1 MIALAQRPLRLAAAA
16 AALGL
21 VVAGC
26 GESRKASSS
35 TNTAPAQSTTPKSA
49 APGVAV
55 TEREFSLSP
64 ADLEVPKAGTIRIS
78 IRNAGGVEHAL
89 EVEGPHGESRAG
101 PIAPGGSATLQVV
114 LDKPGRYEW
123 YCPIDGHRAKGM
135 RGTIVVAGGGAAKA
149 KDDKGGKRKH
159 RKSGGTSGS
168 GNSGTGNGSGGSS
181 GGSDGSSGGVAPPSG
196 NSPSDGSY
204 YKG

>member
-1 MIALAQRPLRLAAAA
+1 VIALAQRPPRIAAAA

-21 VVAGC
+21 AIAGC
-26 GESRKASSS
+26 GESRKQSSS
-35 TNTAPAQSTTPKSA
+35 TSTTPSPAQSTAPKPA
-49 APGVAV
+49 EPGVAV

-64 ADLEVPKAGTIRIS
+64 ATLDVPKGGTITIS
-78 IRNAGGVEHAL
+78 IRNAGGIEHAL
-89 EVEGPHGESRAG
+89 EVEGPHGEAKSDS
-101 PIAPGGSATLQVV
+101 IAPGGSGTLRVV

-123 YCPIDGHRAKGM
+123 YCPIADHRDRGM
-135 RGTIVVAGGGAAKA
+135 RGTIVVAGGGAKP
-149 KDDKGGKRKH
+149 KQDDKGGKRKH
-159 RKSGGTSGS
+159 KKRRSGGGSGS
-168 GNSGTGNGSGGSS
+168 GDHMG